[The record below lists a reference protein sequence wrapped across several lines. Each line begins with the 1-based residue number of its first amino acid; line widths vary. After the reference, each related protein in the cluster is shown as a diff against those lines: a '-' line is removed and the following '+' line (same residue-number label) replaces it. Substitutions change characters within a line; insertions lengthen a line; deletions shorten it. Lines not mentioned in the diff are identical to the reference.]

1 VTDNL
6 RELYQQIILDHNRS
20 PRNFGRLEN
29 ANRHAE
35 GSNPLC
41 GDKLALHLKVDDD
54 VIADVRFE
62 GSGCAISQ
70 ASASLMTSAVKGKTT
85 AEAEALFRAFQ
96 QMVTS
101 PTDVPVDKGTLGK
114 LAALG
119 GVRQFPARV
128 KCANLSWHTLHAALE
143 GARASVTTDGE
154 ERSAEDAQTK
164 IR

>member
-1 VTDNL
+1 MSDHL

-41 GDKLALHLKVDDD
+41 GDKLSLELRVEED
-54 VIADVRFE
+54 VITDVRFQ

-70 ASASLMTSAVKGKTT
+70 ASASLMTSAVKGKTA
-85 AEAEALFRAFQ
+85 AEAESLFRLFRA
-96 QMVTS
+96 MVTS
-101 PTDVPVDKGTLGK
+101 PVDTPVDREALGK

-119 GVRQFPARV
+119 GVRQFPVRV

-143 GARASVTTDGE
+143 ETEDEVTT
-154 ERSAEDAQTK
+154 ERGKGSAVDA
-164 IR
+164 